1 MKNLSIVAQVI
12 FGFVVLLVLQLVV
25 ATFSITS
32 QNHLST
38 NVDLSSGVV
47 TPLLQSSALLTQ
59 NLQGAAQSV
68 SQHAAELE
76 LQRLNQLQEKF
87 QAYQD
92 SYRRE
97 YQHAEDYADGIP
109 AIAAQLTALN
119 QSTESTFTLAQ
130 AHLEAHENMLQ
141 TKASEFRALR
151 QFEDTWQY
159 FGAEMKDIRFNM
171 ADADIPSQWL
181 LASIEQDAN
190 EASALLS
197 KVPSIQAIDELRERA
212 RELQY
217 FWGNVDR
224 KYQVMQQRFP
234 AVAEPLSDVVAI
246 LEKHITADDGVLH
259 QQQQLLDSESESR
272 RLLQE
277 LIQHLD
283 GSMDKLAALNDH
295 LKSLSDNSSEDTKA
309 ALSSG
314 GATLWSVFFISLI
327 VGVAVAAKVV
337 SGVRRP
343 IKQLVRRLESLAE
356 NDLRDRHEK
365 STSGEFGEISTSLD
379 KLVSNLMQ
387 IVRDLKSQTNH
398 LLVMADA
405 TSRIS
410 SNSRQQID
418 YQKSQAE
425 TLASAVTE
433 MEQTARDVAVN
444 AQNTNQVVFD
454 IYSSTKSGQQVV
466 NENKTLI
473 GNLNDE
479 LNQAAQVIDSLRKNS
494 DGIGSIVSVI
504 NGIAA
509 QTNLLALN
517 AAIEAARAGEQGR
530 GFAVVADEVRALATQ
545 TQASTAEITDM
556 ITNLQA
562 SAIRATDIMLRNKTI
577 ATSCVEQSDLASDAL
592 TGIAGG
598 LDRIKNMTAAIAQAV
613 SEQSQVATELAKG
626 VVRMSDMA
634 DGVQR
639 EAIELEESSLALNQM
654 AHQQEQLTGNFV
666 LPAQATGR

>member
-130 AHLEAHENMLQ
+130 AHLESHENMLQ

-234 AVAEPLSDVVAI
+234 AVAEPFSEVVAI
-246 LEKHITADDGVLH
+246 
-259 QQQQLLDSESESR
+259 
-272 RLLQE
+272 
-277 LIQHLD
+277 
-283 GSMDKLAALNDH
+283 
-295 LKSLSDNSSEDTKA
+295 
-309 ALSSG
+309 
-314 GATLWSVFFISLI
+314 
-327 VGVAVAAKVV
+327 
-337 SGVRRP
+337 
-343 IKQLVRRLESLAE
+343 
-356 NDLRDRHEK
+356 
-365 STSGEFGEISTSLD
+365 
-379 KLVSNLMQ
+379 
-387 IVRDLKSQTNH
+387 
-398 LLVMADA
+398 
-405 TSRIS
+405 
-410 SNSRQQID
+410 
-418 YQKSQAE
+418 
-425 TLASAVTE
+425 
-433 MEQTARDVAVN
+433 
-444 AQNTNQVVFD
+444 
-454 IYSSTKSGQQVV
+454 
-466 NENKTLI
+466 
-473 GNLNDE
+473 
-479 LNQAAQVIDSLRKNS
+479 
-494 DGIGSIVSVI
+494 
-504 NGIAA
+504 
-509 QTNLLALN
+509 
-517 AAIEAARAGEQGR
+517 
-530 GFAVVADEVRALATQ
+530 
-545 TQASTAEITDM
+545 
-556 ITNLQA
+556 
-562 SAIRATDIMLRNKTI
+562 
-577 ATSCVEQSDLASDAL
+577 
-592 TGIAGG
+592 
-598 LDRIKNMTAAIAQAV
+598 
-613 SEQSQVATELAKG
+613 
-626 VVRMSDMA
+626 
-634 DGVQR
+634 R
-639 EAIELEESSLALNQM
+639 E
-654 AHQQEQLTGNFV
+654 
-666 LPAQATGR
+666 